1 MRCLSMLLRTDVEE
15 EAQKAYVGN
24 ALYVAIQY
32 LSRGQS
38 SFPAWSDCFKPE
50 KKETLPNESAKEVVQ
65 NLITKLRRRT
75 NV

>member
-15 EAQKAYVGN
+15 EAQRAYVGN

-38 SFPAWSDCFKPE
+38 EFPSWFDCFKPE
-50 KKETLPNESAKEVVQ
+50 KKDTTPKESAKEVVQ
-65 NLITKLRRRT
+65 NLISKLRRRT